1 MSNITFCQARFP
13 QFTDFSSYATFS
25 TSWNFDN
32 FLHMRSFFNKKKGTK
47 TKKLICSIFVWKS
60 YNWSNLTGAFFER
73 IWLFFQLFHHCFQM
87 TKPCSAVEKKL
98 WVAGVARHY
107 AHACAHASWYV
118 MRVFKLLAQMTRE
131 LMWKGDTFELGAGT
145 WPLLW
150 FTFFFH
156 HIVKMI
162 KMLVI
167 FISVQRKEVLR
178 TVWLHFHV

>member
-13 QFTDFSSYATFS
+13 QFTDFSSYPTFS
-25 TSWNFDN
+25 TSCNFDN
-32 FLHMRSFFNKKKGTK
+32 FLHMRSFFNKKKGTT
-47 TKKLICSIFVWKS
+47 TKKLICSLFVWKS

-87 TKPCSAVEKKL
+87 TKPSSAVEKKL

-145 WPLLW
+145 WPL
-150 FTFFFH
+150 
-156 HIVKMI
+156 
-162 KMLVI
+162 
-167 FISVQRKEVLR
+167 
-178 TVWLHFHV
+178 